1 MTKVIGAIG
10 LGKLAKDFISTG
22 VQYNAEIEKYQT
34 ALSTLLGSTEKA
46 NKVIEQIKKD
56 AATTPFDVSG
66 LTQANQLLIST
77 GLSADE
83 SRETILALGNAVSAT
98 GGGNDELSRMALNLQ
113 QVKNLGKASSIDIK
127 QFAMAGID
135 IYGLLADYLG
145 ITKEEASEM
154 TVTWDDLNGALIS
167 ASKEGGK
174 YFGAMEKQSET
185 LNGQWSTLK
194 DNFKEFAGEAM
205 EPLTNFLKDH
215 LLPALNDMLTN
226 DKNIGTWIDE
236 HKTAVTVLTGIIGT
250 LTAAI
255 IAYTIAKNADLI
267 VIALYCAATG
277 TATAVTT
284 AFGAVLA
291 FITSPVT
298 LVVLAIGALIT
309 IIVLLVKNW
318 DTVKE
323 KALEVWSAI
332 KEFVG
337 QKIEDLK
344 KFFTET
350 IPNALQIMINWFKE
364 LPSKIWTYLVNVV
377 TKIITWKNNLVS
389 KGQEAAKSLLE
400 SVVNGIKSL
409 PDKIKTI
416 GSNMVK
422 GLWNGISNVTSW
434 LWSKISGFCSNI
446 LSKIKGFFG
455 IHSPS
460 KVFSDEVGKFLGL
473 GLGEGFEDSLPSVYK
488 DMQAEVDFQTQKLS
502 ANLSTTASIGK
513 VLNANITLQ
522 PSDIYMDSTK
532 VGRAITPTVTKTLR
546 GAGAY

>member
-226 DKNIGTWIDE
+226 AKNIGTWIDE

-389 KGQEAAKSLLE
+389 KGQEEAKSLLE

>member
-1 MTKVIGAIG
+1 MLK
-10 LGKLAKDFISTG
+10 
-22 VQYNAEIEKYQT
+22 
-34 ALSTLLGSTEKA
+34 STEKA

-226 DKNIGTWIDE
+226 AKNIGTWIDE
-236 HKTAVTVLTGIIGT
+236 HKTAVTILTGIIGT

-323 KALEVWSAI
+323 KALEVWSVI

-337 QKIEDLK
+337 QKIEELK

-350 IPNALQIMINWFKE
+350 IPSALQTMINWFKE

-389 KGQEAAKSLLE
+389 KGKEAAKSLLE

-409 PDKIKTI
+409 PEQIKTI

-434 LWSKISGFCSNI
+434 LWSKISGFCSSI
-446 LSKIKGFFG
+446 LNKIKGFFG

-460 KVFSDEVGKFLGL
+460 KVFADEIGKYLGL

>member
-1 MTKVIGAIG
+1 M
-10 LGKLAKDFISTG
+10 
-22 VQYNAEIEKYQT
+22 
-34 ALSTLLGSTEKA
+34 LGSTEKA

-145 ITKEEASEM
+145 ITKEEASKM

-226 DKNIGTWIDE
+226 AKNIGTWIDE

-277 TATAVTT
+277 
-284 AFGAVLA
+284 G
-291 FITSPVT
+291 
-298 LVVLAIGALIT
+298 
-309 IIVLLVKNW
+309 
-318 DTVKE
+318 
-323 KALEVWSAI
+323 
-332 KEFVG
+332 
-337 QKIEDLK
+337 
-344 KFFTET
+344 
-350 IPNALQIMINWFKE
+350 
-364 LPSKIWTYLVNVV
+364 
-377 TKIITWKNNLVS
+377 
-389 KGQEAAKSLLE
+389 
-400 SVVNGIKSL
+400 
-409 PDKIKTI
+409 
-416 GSNMVK
+416 
-422 GLWNGISNVTSW
+422 
-434 LWSKISGFCSNI
+434 
-446 LSKIKGFFG
+446 
-455 IHSPS
+455 
-460 KVFSDEVGKFLGL
+460 
-473 GLGEGFEDSLPSVYK
+473 
-488 DMQAEVDFQTQKLS
+488 
-502 ANLSTTASIGK
+502 
-513 VLNANITLQ
+513 
-522 PSDIYMDSTK
+522 
-532 VGRAITPTVTKTLR
+532 
-546 GAGAY
+546 

>member
-1 MTKVIGAIG
+1 M
-10 LGKLAKDFISTG
+10 
-22 VQYNAEIEKYQT
+22 
-34 ALSTLLGSTEKA
+34 LGSTEKA

-145 ITKEEASEM
+145 ITKEEASKM

-226 DKNIGTWIDE
+226 AKNIGTWIDE
-236 HKTAVTVLTGIIGT
+236 HKTAVTILTGIIGT

-323 KALEVWSAI
+323 KAIEVWGAI

-377 TKIITWKNNLVS
+377 TEIITWKNNLVS
-389 KGQEAAKSLLE
+389 KGKEAAKSLLE

-422 GLWNGISNVTSW
+422 GLWNGISNVKQW
-434 LWSKISGFCSNI
+434 IFDKIKSFCSGI
-446 LSKIKGFFG
+446 IDGVKGLFG

-460 KVFSDEVGKFLGL
+460 KVFADEIGKYLGL

>member
-226 DKNIGTWIDE
+226 AKNIGTWIDE

>member
-56 AATTPFDVSG
+56 ASTTPFDVSG

-226 DKNIGTWIDE
+226 AKNIGTWIDE

-291 FITSPVT
+291 FITSPLT

-323 KALEVWSAI
+323 KALEVWSVI

-337 QKIEDLK
+337 QKIEELK

-350 IPNALQIMINWFKE
+350 IPSALQTMINWFKE

-389 KGQEAAKSLLE
+389 KGKEAAKSLLE
-400 SVVNGIKSL
+400 SIVNGIKSL

-422 GLWNGISNVTSW
+422 GLWNGISNVKQW
-434 LWSKISGFCSNI
+434 IFDKIKSFCSGI
-446 LSKIKGFFG
+446 IDGVKGLFG

-460 KVFSDEVGKFLGL
+460 KVFADEIGKYLGL